1 MSLQELEER
10 KWEIHKQI
18 ESLHLQREDCDSLQK
33 NIDYLEE
40 ESGWQNK
47 IIKETNDNLYDSY
60 PNDRHLRNLLVEK
73 EELLMQKIS
82 DENRFFEE
90 CRELIREQRKII
102 DAKREDFEEELLSI
116 QKREEEEH
124 DENHIH
130 TNTSWQRHI
139 P

>member
-47 IIKETNDNLYDSY
+47 IIKETNDDLYDSY

-73 EELLMQKIS
+73 EESLMQKIS

-130 TNTSWQRHI
+130 TYTS
-139 P
+139 